1 MFSIKN
7 LANIITITRIICAVA
22 LIGLVPFSPLF
33 WGLYVYCG
41 VSDFLDG
48 LIARSM
54 MQQSE
59 LGAKLDSVA
68 DVTFFFAVL
77 FSVVSSNTLPSW
89 VWICTIVIMLIR
101 VLAYWIGYKKY
112 RTFSALHT
120 LANKVTGGFL
130 FGVPILLKVF
140 GVTATT
146 IILCLL
152 SMFSACEELLITVL
166 SKNLDRNRKSIF
178 VRWIY

>member
-7 LANIITITRIICAVA
+7 LANIITITRLICAAA

-33 WGLYVYCG
+33 WALYVYCG

-77 FSVVSSNTLPSW
+77 FSVVSSSTIPSW
-89 VWICTIVIMLIR
+89 VLICAIVIMLIR
-101 VLAYWIGYKKY
+101 VLAYMIGYKKY

-120 LANKVTGGFL
+120 FANKITGGFL
-130 FGVPILLKVF
+130 FGAPILYYVF
-140 GVTATT
+140 GVSTTA
-146 IILCLL
+146 IILCIL
-152 SMFSACEELLITVL
+152 STFSSCEELLITVL
-166 SKNLDRNRKSIF
+166 SKDLDRNRKSIF
-178 VRWIY
+178 VR